1 MYNDSSSLVTIDEL
15 CEILMIGKNTA
26 YSLLKSGAIKSFK
39 INRIWKIPRS
49 SIDEYITKQIKKVKG
64 MATLPYL
71 SLLSYC
77 PFCPLN
83 KYILYP
89 IINIRFIK

>member
-1 MYNDSSSLVTIDEL
+1 MYDDGSSLITIDEL

-49 SIDEYITKQIKKVKG
+49 SIDDYITNKIKQK
-64 MATLPYL
+64 
-71 SLLSYC
+71 
-77 PFCPLN
+77 
-83 KYILYP
+83 
-89 IINIRFIK
+89 